1 MADRTGITR
10 ALAPLAAT
18 PVGFV
23 AGAFAGGRL
32 LAGEATGPM
41 LVGFGLGGAAVL
53 AAVVLAVVRRTTGR
67 RLLAAALVCGGTSFA
82 LLAFMVEDFIAE
94 RIREARAF
102 DAHYA
107 TLPDFTLEL
116 AHVDA
121 TRRPLSR
128 FSYDSSSLEFVAIR
142 PGSWRCTA
150 VSTRREKAALAA
162 ALPGRSGAL
171 PKPAD
176 CLTTV
181 RWRRGA
187 APPVE
192 ACDVDGVVIA
202 LADDIVMAHERRT
215 RCRRD

>member
-1 MADRTGITR
+1 MADRTSITR

-41 LVGFGLGGAAVL
+41 LVGFGIGGAVAL
-53 AAVVLAVVRRTTGR
+53 ACIVLAVVRRLTGR
-67 RLLAAALVCGGTSFA
+67 RLLAAALVCGGASFA
-82 LLAFMVEDFIAE
+82 LLAFMVEDFVAE

-102 DAHYA
+102 DTHYE

-116 AHVDA
+116 VHVDA
-121 TRRPLSR
+121 TRRPLSQ
-128 FSYDSSSLEFVAIR
+128 FSYDSTSLEFVALR
-142 PGSWRCTA
+142 PGNWRCTGT
-150 VSTRREKAALAA
+150 SNRREKSALWAAIA
-162 ALPGRSGAL
+162 PRSEPL
-171 PKPAD
+171 PAD
-176 CLTTV
+176 CVTSV
-181 RWRRGA
+181 RWQVGT

-192 ACDVDGVVIA
+192 VCDRAGVAIA